1 MSQHRGA
8 PVRPRYGRL
17 TVLGSSLAI
26 TMIAVLGGTGVLPST
41 TGGHGGDGGAA
52 AALAPA
58 AQPSAEPTDTQ
69 TSAPPETEQLEG
81 IFIDVEVSDEI
92 RDDSEL
98 ASKLEEVC
106 PVDIYANDHGKV
118 AVVRQNLDEC
128 VLCNLCVEAAP
139 PGGVVVKKLY
149 DGTELRR

>member
-1 MSQHRGA
+1 M
-8 PVRPRYGRL
+8 
-17 TVLGSSLAI
+17 
-26 TMIAVLGGTGVLPST
+26 
-41 TGGHGGDGGAA
+41 
-52 AALAPA
+52 
-58 AQPSAEPTDTQ
+58 AEK
-69 TSAPPETEQLEG
+69 QLEG

-92 RDDSEL
+92 SGDAEL

-106 PVDIYANDHGKV
+106 PVDIYADEDGTVKI
-118 AVVRQNLDEC
+118 VRENLDEC